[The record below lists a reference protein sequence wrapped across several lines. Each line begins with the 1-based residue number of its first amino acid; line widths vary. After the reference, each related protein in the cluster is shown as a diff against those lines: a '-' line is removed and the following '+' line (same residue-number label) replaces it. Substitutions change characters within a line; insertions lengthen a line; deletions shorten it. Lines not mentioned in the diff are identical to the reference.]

1 MLQLG
6 SSRPWQDA
14 LEVLTGQR
22 YMDASGLLDYFK
34 PLQDYLEYYNKKN
47 NVYIGWE
54 QPRKSKSATNVF
66 SMTFPY
72 YDNFFSLCVSSE
84 EKRRLMPIYHYYKP
98 CNDYIK

>member
-14 LEVLTGQR
+14 LEILTGQR

-47 NVYIGWE
+47 NVYVGWE
-54 QPRKSKSATNVF
+54 QPAKSKKLTQQKIQF
-66 SMTFPY
+66 
-72 YDNFFSLCVSSE
+72 
-84 EKRRLMPIYHYYKP
+84 
-98 CNDYIK
+98 